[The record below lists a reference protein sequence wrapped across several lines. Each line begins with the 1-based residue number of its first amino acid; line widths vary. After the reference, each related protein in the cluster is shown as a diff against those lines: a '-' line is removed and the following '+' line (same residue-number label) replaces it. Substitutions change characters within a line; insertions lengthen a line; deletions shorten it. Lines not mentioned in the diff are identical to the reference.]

1 MRRRPQRAGR
11 MVRLLATAGTLRVEV
26 CPLCAGLVLASGA
39 EQHARVHAV
48 GILGRDDREEDR

>member
-1 MRRRPQRAGR
+1 M
-11 MVRLLATAGTLRVEV
+11 RLLATAGTLRIGI

-48 GILGRDDREEDR
+48 GILGRDDREEN

>member
-1 MRRRPQRAGR
+1 V
-11 MVRLLATAGTLRVEV
+11 VRLLATTATLRVEI

-48 GILGRDDREEDR
+48 GILGRDDREGNR

>member
-1 MRRRPQRAGR
+1 MRRQPARAGQT
-11 MVRLLATAGTLRVEV
+11 VRLLAMAGTLRVEI

-48 GILGRDDREEDR
+48 GIFRRDDR